1 MIARRIDPDNDENGN
16 RHQHD
21 YRKLGDYCRDAN
33 HKGEKCLLNW
43 FEQCTGAVDYEM
55 AQVLIEATQ
64 AMNTR
69 AQSNKTYHLMV
80 SFRPEDEVWLLNGTE
95 AEQLQIFQKIEQKF
109 AKALGLD
116 EHQRLCGVHKNTNNL
131 HVHIAYNLIHP
142 EELTIRTPFRDF
154 YSLSTVCRSLEAEFG
169 FVVDNGIE
177 VSNSQEAKISQRAAD
192 MEAHSGEQSF
202 QSFVLEQREHILAQV
217 EAARTWQEV
226 HQVLA
231 EQGIAVQQKT
241 NGLVLISLQGKGSIK
256 ASAIDTTMSRMR
268 METSLGAFAEPEGDG
283 GADEPEKFDAAKGLP
298 FASFVREHKWQIL
311 SAVDAAQ
318 DWQGVRQALAA
329 HGIVIRQRAGGLVFA
344 DLAENETIKAS
355 AVGKGLSRMH
365 MEARFGQCTEPEI
378 DPAGGVDPERKESAT
393 AADQVSQEPPF
404 RVEPDEETFQSSV
417 LQQREQILTQVE
429 AARNWQEVHQ
439 VLAGYGITIR
449 PKGSGL
455 VLANQAG
462 KDTMKASDM
471 DRGMSRMYLEKRLGA
486 FTEPET
492 KHSRQSEKVDTNTGK
507 GAYSGAQPFH
517 AFVLEQKDHI
527 LKALKDAKSWQDVHQ
542 ALADHGITVKPRG
555 NGLVL
560 ADLAGKET
568 MKASELDRGMSKKH
582 LEDRFGPFAGAESSA
597 SPGRQAEAE
606 QSNSNESARETY
618 QKKPRQPKSP
628 ERDQLYKEYQAA
640 LAEKIAR
647 IDEEKARST
656 ASHGWLKE
664 KWQKMKG
671 DLYATTYS
679 HRTRTVRMRMMLN
692 LHRQDVAREKADHK
706 AAMAEIKADYPWY
719 NWNGY
724 LQHQATQGN
733 TVALGVL
740 RSMEERKAAQDAIK
754 NPAREKTFLEVQFD
768 DRQAVKEAGAKW
780 DPQAKQWY
788 APKGADLDKF
798 TTWLPAS
805 KEQEPDADPGRSENE
820 KSEKAQPA
828 APAQGT
834 PKEKKTPGERLAF
847 LTWQEKERI
856 KAGSAQKSFFSGCSY
871 RIDNRG
877 VAIITLV
884 SGGTIR
890 DAGKKL
896 HFSPDEDSRQA
907 ARLYAM
913 AKFGKHFTE
922 KDNSMEMRGNG
933 KWRLLKPHLGILK
946 ECARYG
952 LRTLSQ
958 LPVVRGR
965 HKPEVLLQGH
975 AHDDMER

>member
-1 MIARRIDPDNDENGN
+1 MIAIHQEPRSKDGQQSQ
-16 RHQHD
+16 RH
-21 YRKLGDYCRDAN
+21 YNYKKLGNYCRDAD
-33 HKGEKCLLNW
+33 HEGEKCLMSWYAGCN
-43 FEQCTGAVDYEM
+43 APDYDLALEE
-55 AQVLIEATQ
+55 IKATQ

-69 AQSNKTYHLMV
+69 AQGDKTYHLEIC
-80 SFRPEDEVWLLNGTE
+80 FRPEDEAKLTPEVYQRIE
-95 AEQLQIFQKIEQKF
+95 CAFAE
-109 AKALGLD
+109 ALGLS
-116 EHQRLCGVHKNTNNL
+116 EHQRVCGVHKNTANL
-131 HVHIAYNLIHP
+131 HMHVAYNLIHP
-142 EELTIRTPFRDF
+142 ETFTMATTLF
-154 YSLSTVCRSLEAEFG
+154 YDYPKLSKACRAMEQEFG
-169 FVVDNGIE
+169 LMVDNGYDE
-177 VSNSQEAKISQRAAD
+177 RNTQELKISQCAAA

-202 QSFVLEQREHILAQV
+202 QSYALVLRDAVVRRMALAKNWEETHEILADYGMAIQP
-217 EAARTWQEV
+217 
-226 HQVLA
+226 
-231 EQGIAVQQKT
+231 KS
-241 NGLVLISLQGKGSIK
+241 NGLVVVPLTGEGSLK
-256 ASAIDTTMSRMR
+256 ASALDKSMSRMR
-268 METSLGAFAEPEGDG
+268 LEKRFGTFIAPEQASAFRPEPEPL
-283 GADEPEKFDAAKGLP
+283 AVEQDE
-298 FASFVREHKWQIL
+298 
-311 SAVDAAQ
+311 
-318 DWQGVRQALAA
+318 
-329 HGIVIRQRAGGLVFA
+329 
-344 DLAENETIKAS
+344 
-355 AVGKGLSRMH
+355 
-365 MEARFGQCTEPEI
+365 
-378 DPAGGVDPERKESAT
+378 
-393 AADQVSQEPPF
+393 
-404 RVEPDEETFQSSV
+404 
-417 LQQREQILTQVE
+417 QVE
-429 AARNWQEVHQ
+429 ATTA
-439 VLAGYGITIR
+439 
-449 PKGSGL
+449 S
-455 VLANQAG
+455 
-462 KDTMKASDM
+462 KA
-471 DRGMSRMYLEKRLGA
+471 E
-486 FTEPET
+486 E
-492 KHSRQSEKVDTNTGK
+492 
-507 GAYSGAQPFH
+507 QPFH

-560 ADLAGKET
+560 AGLAGKET

-582 LEDRFGPFAGAESSA
+582 LEDQFGPFAGPDASA

-820 KSEKAQPA
+820 KSEKAEPA
-828 APAQGT
+828 APAQAT